1 MGLFDSLLKTAA
13 KAIDTAASQK
23 GASAGISDLLN
34 KAEEIKRQTLSGQ
47 PQHAPQSAAP
57 KASAPVK
64 APKPAR
70 LVKDTYYDDDENDN
84 EITVEYSFMLSGD
97 FLPFECNA
105 GEIDYSAVYEPDSD
119 DEYGEYD
126 SNKPVFIVANAA
138 ENYIYDMAE
147 DFKNGKAP
155 SGTYLFEP
163 VSDKGSK
170 VYFRAKTDHFGKILY
185 FYGMDR
191 GNLWKNT
198 YIGAEYP
205 KNIMNTPLEERF
217 ISEVDSA
224 VSSYREKIIDQ

>member
-1 MGLFDSLLKTAA
+1 MSFFDSILKSAA
-13 KAIDTAASQK
+13 KALDSAASQK
-23 GASAGISDLLN
+23 GASAGMSELLN
-34 KAEEIKRQTLSGQ
+34 KAEEMKNRAMSGQ
-47 PQHAPQSAAP
+47 APQNTAP

-70 LVKDTYYDDDENDN
+70 LIKDTFFDDDENG
-84 EITVEYSFMLSGD
+84 EQIEVEYSFMLSGD
-97 FLPFECNA
+97 FLIFYSNA
-105 GEIDYSAVYEPDSD
+105 GEIDYSAVYEPDVD

-138 ENYIYDMAE
+138 ENYIYDMV
-147 DFKNGKAP
+147 DNFKNGKSP

-163 VSDKGSK
+163 VSDKGNK

-191 GNLWKNT
+191 GRLWENT
-198 YIGAEYP
+198 YIGVEYP
-205 KNIMNTPLEERF
+205 KNNMNTPLETRL

-224 VSSYREKIIDQ
+224 VSSYREKINQ